1 MDVYEVLI
9 MTDVKRNEKGHFI
22 GSGNKAGRPKNS
34 GGNKHKASRSKL
46 ETLLMKYG
54 PEAIQEIMK
63 LGQAA
68 IAKGDIGTAFKT
80 FVWIG
85 DKYFALTVQNDKL
98 QLQELK
104 DKQSQE
110 EDNTDEGEQFTNVEI
125 SFPVFKAV

>member
-1 MDVYEVLI
+1 
-9 MTDVKRNEKGHFI
+9 MTDNVRDPTTGKFKAGV
-22 GSGNKAGRPKNS
+22 SGNKNGRPKGS
-34 GGNKHKASRSKL
+34 GGNKHKASRAKL

-98 QLQELK
+98 EIQQIK
-104 DKQSQE
+104 DKQKIDE
-110 EDNTDEGEQFTNVEI
+110 EDTDEGETFHNVEI

>member
-1 MDVYEVLI
+1 
-9 MTDVKRNEKGHFI
+9 MTDNVRDDKGRIKKGH
-22 GSGNKAGRPKNS
+22 SLNLAGRPKGS

-98 QLQELK
+98 EIQQIK
-104 DKQSQE
+104 DKQKEDE
-110 EDNTDEGEQFTNVEI
+110 EDHSDEGETFHNVEI